1 MNKLTQK
8 IINNNL
14 ANRVISVSQLKR
26 LLDGTEQSRYNLVNR
41 ALKKEELVE
50 DGVNGFLVNPH
61 DPSQMAEKIND

>member
-8 IINNNL
+8 IINNDL

-41 ALKKEELVE
+41 ALKKEEL
-50 DGVNGFLVNPH
+50 LVNPH